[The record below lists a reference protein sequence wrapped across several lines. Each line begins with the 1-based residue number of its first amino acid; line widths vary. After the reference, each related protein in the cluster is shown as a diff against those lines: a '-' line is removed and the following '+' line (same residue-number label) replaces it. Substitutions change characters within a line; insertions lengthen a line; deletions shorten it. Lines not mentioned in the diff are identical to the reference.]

1 MPESG
6 NSGGKPCFS
15 GEKLGSVGDPEA
27 VGAGLYDGAVSTAEL
42 LARRLANQQLAA
54 QQSAD
59 PVDVTRWLGAVQSQE
74 YAQSLW
80 ALGLRTK
87 GSTAASIEAAIDR
100 GAILRTWPMRGTIHL
115 VPAEDARWMVHL
127 LAGRPVRL
135 VRNMYRKIGL
145 TDDVFALA
153 ADVVTGALRGGRQ
166 LPRKDLYALL
176 TDAGIDCSASPNGGR
191 GNHILGYL
199 SHTGLLCIGP
209 VRRGQPVFVLLDE
222 WAPAPRTPA
231 EPLAELAV
239 RYFGSH
245 GPATVRD
252 FAWWSGLTL
261 ADTRRAIELA
271 GPALAAEDRGG
282 ELYWD
287 AAGPGRQ
294 QATSPEGA
302 YLLPAFDE
310 YTVAYKNRGLLLGGG
325 GPPAKSDQANADLLN
340 PVMLLD
346 GRAAG
351 LWKRVVVGKSVQ
363 ISLAPYGRL
372 GGPDRS
378 RLAAA
383 AERYAAFLGLAA
395 EVSWAA
401 PDDVRRMRW
410 A

>member
-1 MPESG
+1 
-6 NSGGKPCFS
+6 
-15 GEKLGSVGDPEA
+15 
-27 VGAGLYDGAVSTAEL
+27 VSTDDL
-42 LARRLANQQLAA
+42 LARRLANQHLTAPRI
-54 QQSAD
+54 AD
-59 PVDVTRWLGAVQSQE
+59 PAEITRQLGAVQSQE

-80 ALGLRTK
+80 ALGLRTQ
-87 GSTAASIEAAIDR
+87 GASAASIEAAIDR

-115 VPAEDARWMVHL
+115 VPAEDARWMVRL
-127 LAGRPVRL
+127 LAGRALRL
-135 VRNMYRKIGL
+135 AAGTYRKIGL
-145 TDDVFALA
+145 TGDVLARA

-176 TDAGIDCSASPNGGR
+176 TSSGIDCSASPNGGR

-199 SHTGLLCIGP
+199 SMTGLICIGP

-222 WAPAPRTPA
+222 WATAPDQPA

-239 RYFGSH
+239 RYFSSH

-252 FAWWSGLTL
+252 FGWWSGLTQ
-261 ADTRRAIELA
+261 ADARRAIELA

-287 AAGPGRQ
+287 GPGRHHD
-294 QATSPEGA
+294 AAAPEGA

-310 YTVAYKNRGLLLGGG
+310 YTVAYKDRGLLLDSR
-325 GPPAKSDQANADLLN
+325 PQSNSDLLN

-351 LWKRVVVGKSVQ
+351 LWKRVVNAKSVQ
-363 ISLAPYGRL
+363 ISLASYGRL
-372 GGPDRS
+372 GRPDRS
-378 RLAAA
+378 RLVAA
-383 AERYAAFLGLAA
+383 AERYAGFLGLPA
-395 EVSWAA
+395 EISWAD

-410 A
+410 G

>member
-1 MPESG
+1 
-6 NSGGKPCFS
+6 
-15 GEKLGSVGDPEA
+15 
-27 VGAGLYDGAVSTAEL
+27 VSTEEL
-42 LARRLANQQLAA
+42 LARRLVNQQLAA
-54 QQSAD
+54 PRSAD
-59 PVDVTRWLGAVQSQE
+59 PVEVTRWLGAVQSQE

-80 ALGLRTK
+80 ALGLRTQ

-127 LAGRPVRL
+127 LADRPVRL
-135 VRNMYRKIGL
+135 ARNTYRKIGL
-145 TDDVFALA
+145 TDDVFARA

-222 WAPAPRTPA
+222 WAPAPRDPA

-239 RYFGSH
+239 RYFPSH

-252 FAWWSGLTL
+252 FGWWSGLTQ
-261 ADTRRAIELA
+261 ADAKRAIELA
-271 GPALAAEDRGG
+271 GPALAAGDRDG
-282 ELYWD
+282 ELFWD
-287 AAGPGRQ
+287 GPGRDGET
-294 QATSPEGA
+294 APPEGA

-310 YTVAYKNRGLLLGGG
+310 YTVAYKDRGLLADG
-325 GPPAKSDQANADLLN
+325 GPQVNSDLLN

-351 LWKRVVVGKSVQ
+351 LWKRVVGGKSVQ
-363 ISLAPYGRL
+363 ISLAPYSRL
-372 GGPDRS
+372 GQLDRS

-383 AERYAAFLGLAA
+383 AQRYAAFLGLPA
-395 EVSWAA
+395 EVSWAD

-410 A
+410 G

>member
-1 MPESG
+1 MGRWVRRSCWP
-6 NSGGKPCFS
+6 GGWPISCW
-15 GEKLGSVGDPEA
+15 PRR
-27 VGAGLYDGAVSTAEL
+27 GALT
-42 LARRLANQQLAA
+42 RLR
-54 QQSAD
+54 S
-59 PVDVTRWLGAVQSQE
+59 TRWLGAVQSQE

-80 ALGLRTK
+80 ALGLRTQDA
-87 GSTAASIEAAIDR
+87 TAASIEAAIDR

-115 VPAEDARWMVHL
+115 VPAEDARWMVRL
-127 LAGRPVRL
+127 LACRPVRL
-135 VRNMYRKIGL
+135 VPQHLPEDRADRRRL
-145 TDDVFALA
+145 ARA

-176 TDAGIDCSASPNGGR
+176 TSAGIDCSASPNGGR

-222 WAPAPRTPA
+222 WAPAPRQPA

-239 RYFGSH
+239 RYFTSH

-252 FAWWSGLTL
+252 FSWWSGLTQ
-261 ADTRRAIELA
+261 ADAKRAIELA
-271 GPALAAEDRGG
+271 GPALAAEEHDG
-282 ELYWD
+282 ERYWD
-287 AAGPGRQ
+287 AAGRGDP
-294 QATSPEGA
+294 AAPDGA

-310 YTVAYKNRGLLLGGG
+310 YTVAYKDRGLLADG
-325 GPPAKSDQANADLLN
+325 GPQAKSDQLNSDLLN

-351 LWKRVVVGKSVQ
+351 LWKRVVGGKSVQ

-372 GGPDRS
+372 GRPDRS

-383 AERYAAFLGLAA
+383 AERYAAFLGLPA
-395 EVSWAA
+395 EVSWAD
-401 PDDVRRMRW
+401 PDGVRRMRW
-410 A
+410 G

>member
-1 MPESG
+1 MRTE
-6 NSGGKPCFS
+6 
-15 GEKLGSVGDPEA
+15 D
-27 VGAGLYDGAVSTAEL
+27 L
-42 LARRLANQQLAA
+42 LARRLANQSLAA
-54 QQSAD
+54 PRSAD
-59 PVDVTRWLGAVQSQE
+59 PVEVTRWLGAVQSQE

-80 ALGLRTK
+80 ALGLRTEDA
-87 GSTAASIEAAIDR
+87 TVASIEAAIDR

-115 VPAEDARWMVHL
+115 VPAEDARWMVTL
-127 LAGRPVRL
+127 LAGRPVRSAAGTF
-135 VRNMYRKIGL
+135 RKIGL
-145 TDDVFALA
+145 TDDVLARA

-176 TDAGIDCSASPNGGR
+176 TEAGIDCSASPNGGR

-222 WAPAPRTPA
+222 WVPAPREPA

-239 RYFGSH
+239 RYFASH

-252 FAWWSGLTL
+252 FGWWAGLTL
-261 ADTRRAIELA
+261 ADAKRAIGLA
-271 GPALAAEDRGG
+271 GPALAAEDRDGELFWAGPDRGG
-282 ELYWD
+282 ETAPPD
-287 AAGPGRQ
+287 
-294 QATSPEGA
+294 GA

-310 YTVAYKNRGLLLGGG
+310 YTVAYKDRSLLADG
-325 GPPAKSDQANADLLN
+325 GPQARSDQLNSDLLN

-351 LWKRVVVGKSVQ
+351 LWKRVVGAKSVQ
-363 ISLAPYGRL
+363 ISLAPFGRL
-372 GGPDRS
+372 GRPDRS

-383 AERYAAFLGLAA
+383 AERYAAFLGLPA

-401 PDDVRRMRW
+401 PDGVRRMRW
-410 A
+410 G

>member
-1 MPESG
+1 M
-6 NSGGKPCFS
+6 FAA
-15 GEKLGSVGDPEA
+15 DRA
-27 VGAGLYDGAVSTAEL
+27 VGAGLYDGAVDTEEL
-42 LARRLANQQLAA
+42 LARRLASQLLAA
-54 QQSAD
+54 PRSAD
-59 PVDVTRWLGAVQSQE
+59 PTEVTRWLGAVQSQE

-80 ALGLRTK
+80 ALGLRTQAA
-87 GSTAASIEAAIDR
+87 TAASIEAAIDR

-135 VRNMYRKIGL
+135 VRNTYRKIGL
-145 TDDVFALA
+145 TDDVLARA

-176 TDAGIDCSASPNGGR
+176 TSAGIDCSASPNGGR

-222 WAPAPRTPA
+222 WAPAPRQPA
-231 EPLAELAV
+231 EPLAELAT
-239 RYFGSH
+239 RYFTSH
-245 GPATVRD
+245 GPATGRD
-252 FAWWSGLTL
+252 FSWWAGLTQ
-261 ADTRRAIELA
+261 ADAKRAIELA
-271 GPALAAEDRGG
+271 GPALAAG
-282 ELYWD
+282 EYDGERYWD
-287 AAGPGRQ
+287 AAGRPS
-294 QATSPEGA
+294 QAAPPDGA

-310 YTVAYKNRGLLLGGG
+310 YTVAYKDRSLLANG
-325 GPPAKSDQANADLLN
+325 GPQAKSDNLNSDLLN

-351 LWKRVVVGKSVQ
+351 LWKRVVGGKSVQ

-372 GGPDRS
+372 GRPDRS
-378 RLAAA
+378 RLTAA

-395 EVSWAA
+395 EVSWAG

-410 A
+410 G

>member
-1 MPESG
+1 M
-6 NSGGKPCFS
+6 
-15 GEKLGSVGDPEA
+15 
-27 VGAGLYDGAVSTAEL
+27 STEEL
-42 LARRLANQQLAA
+42 LGRRLVNQQLAA
-54 QQSAD
+54 PRSAD
-59 PVDVTRWLGAVQSQE
+59 PVEVTRWLGAVQSQE

-80 ALGLRTK
+80 ALGLRTQ

-135 VRNMYRKIGL
+135 VRNTYRKIGL
-145 TDDVFALA
+145 TDDVFARA

-176 TDAGIDCSASPNGGR
+176 TVAGIDCSASPNGGR

-222 WAPAPRTPA
+222 WAPAPRQPA

-239 RYFGSH
+239 RYFTSH

-271 GPALAAEDRGG
+271 GPVLAAEDRGG
-282 ELYWD
+282 EQYWD
-287 AAGPGRQ
+287 GAGPGRT
-294 QATSPEGA
+294 QAAAPEGG

-310 YTVAYKNRGLLLGGG
+310 YTVAYKDRGLLLDG
-325 GPPAKSDQANADLLN
+325 GPEVNSDLLN

-351 LWKRVVVGKSVQ
+351 LWKRVVGAKSVQ

-372 GGPDRS
+372 SRPDRS

-383 AERYAAFLGLAA
+383 AERYAAFLGLPA
-395 EVSWAA
+395 EVSWAD

-410 A
+410 G

>member
-1 MPESG
+1 MRTE
-6 NSGGKPCFS
+6 
-15 GEKLGSVGDPEA
+15 D
-27 VGAGLYDGAVSTAEL
+27 L
-42 LARRLANQQLAA
+42 LARRLANQLLAA
-54 QQSAD
+54 PRSAD
-59 PVDVTRWLGAVQSQE
+59 PVEVTRWLGAVQSQE

-80 ALGLRTK
+80 ALGLRTR

-127 LAGRPVRL
+127 LAARPARL
-135 VRNMYRKIGL
+135 ARNTYRKIGL
-145 TDDVFALA
+145 TDDVFARA
-153 ADVVTGALRGGRQ
+153 ADVLTGALRGGRQ

-176 TDAGIDCSASPNGGR
+176 TSTGIDCSASPNGGR

-222 WAPAPRTPA
+222 WAPAPRQPA

-239 RYFGSH
+239 RYFTSH

-252 FAWWSGLTL
+252 FGWWSGLTQ
-261 ADTRRAIELA
+261 ADAKRAIDLA
-271 GPALAAEDRGG
+271 GPALAAEDRDG
-282 ELYWD
+282 ELFWD
-287 AAGPGRQ
+287 GPDRRGE
-294 QATSPEGA
+294 TVPPDGA

-310 YTVAYKNRGLLLGGG
+310 YTVAYKDRGLLADAA
-325 GPPAKSDQANADLLN
+325 PQAKSDRLNSDLLN

-351 LWKRVVVGKSVQ
+351 LWKRVVGSKSVQ
-363 ISLAPYGRL
+363 ISLAPHGRL
-372 GGPDRS
+372 GRPDRS

-383 AERYAAFLGLAA
+383 AERYAAFLGLPA
-395 EVSWAA
+395 EVSWAD

-410 A
+410 G

>member
-1 MPESG
+1 M
-6 NSGGKPCFS
+6 
-15 GEKLGSVGDPEA
+15 
-27 VGAGLYDGAVSTAEL
+27 STEEL
-42 LARRLANQQLAA
+42 LGRRLSNQQLAA
-54 QQSAD
+54 PQMAD
-59 PVDVTRWLGAVQSQE
+59 PVEVTRWLGAVQSQE

-80 ALGLRTK
+80 ALGLRTQ

-115 VPAEDARWMVHL
+115 VPAEDARWMVTL
-127 LAGRPVRL
+127 LAGRPMRSAAGTF
-135 VRNMYRKIGL
+135 RKIGL
-145 TDDVFALA
+145 TDDVFARA

-176 TDAGIDCSASPNGGR
+176 TSAGIDCSASPNGGR

-222 WAPAPRTPA
+222 WAPAPREPA

-239 RYFGSH
+239 RYFTSH

-252 FAWWSGLTL
+252 FAWWSGLTQ
-261 ADTRRAIELA
+261 ADAKRAIELA
-271 GPALAAEDRGG
+271 GPALADEEHDG
-282 ELYWD
+282 ERYWD
-287 AAGPGRQ
+287 AAGRRD
-294 QATSPEGA
+294 QAAPDGA

-310 YTVAYKNRGLLLGGG
+310 YTVAYKDRGLLADS
-325 GPPAKSDQANADLLN
+325 GPQVRSDQLNSDLLN

-351 LWKRVVVGKSVQ
+351 LWKRVVGGKSVQ
-363 ISLAPYGRL
+363 ISLAPCGRL
-372 GGPDRS
+372 GRPDRS
-378 RLAAA
+378 RLAVA
-383 AERYAAFLGLAA
+383 AERYAAFLGLPA
-395 EVSWAA
+395 EVSWSD

-410 A
+410 G